1 MSQEDKTTFIAN
13 IFKLLIGIVLLIA
26 CSLYLKSHPAEQTA
40 LYSWVKNIVQKV
52 EIFGYNVVGKD
63 WNLLSRKYDLESKY
77 LEMIHFAEEKGC
89 INQEFVGGL
98 HEAYEALL
106 KERKNNIENYIT
118 RYTIAAADYEMQ
130 IYNDCW
136 D

>member
-52 EIFGYNVVGKD
+52 EIFGYNAVGKD
-63 WNLLSRKYDLESKY
+63 WNLLSRKYDLERPRVCWRSPWS
-77 LEMIHFAEEKGC
+77 IWSFAQG
-89 INQEFVGGL
+89 
-98 HEAYEALL
+98 
-106 KERKNNIENYIT
+106 T
-118 RYTIAAADYEMQ
+118 
-130 IYNDCW
+130 
-136 D
+136 